1 MAVMLFVRRV
11 PVMAKRAEHTE
22 QPRSV
27 GSLLANVLGGILCV
41 IFIPIII
48 CNVILIARSYL
59 APDRLPTVFGFS
71 PVIVL
76 SGSMYPEFDA
86 GDLILLKEVDAEEVQ
101 KDDVIC
107 YFSDGNKE
115 TAITHRVMDVQ
126 KDDEG
131 NPVFVTKGDANDSE
145 DLTAVTAEMVQG
157 RYTGVYL
164 PKLGDVAVFLQTPM
178 GMVLCIVCPLGL
190 ILIWDAVRRMLAS
203 KKTAKAAQGMEE
215 ELERLRAQV
224 AQQNS
229 EQDEA

>member
-1 MAVMLFVRRV
+1 
-11 PVMAKRAEHTE
+11 MAKRSTQAEAA
-22 QPRSV
+22 PGK

-59 APDRLPTVFGFS
+59 TPDKLPTVFGYS

-86 GDLILLKEVDAEEVQ
+86 GDLILLKSVDAEDVE

-126 KDDEG
+126 QAEDG
-131 NPVFVTKGDANDSE
+131 SPVFVTKGDANDSE
-145 DLTAVTAEMVQG
+145 DITAVTADMVQG
-157 RYTGVYL
+157 IYTGVYL

-203 KKTAKAAQGMEE
+203 KKNAKATQGMEE

-224 AQQNS
+224 AAQQG
-229 EQDEA
+229 EETAQDE